1 MHILSPLIRCDE
13 GTAWCVLVLVGG
25 VCNACQTAGQH
36 AEIDRAHDERYS
48 AVEAAVTNAARVRMI
63 GAMLCAGAFDEQLQ
77 YMITGSKSA
86 CSDGRTCTRWKWSS
100 QRGCI
105 VKLTMDPELPAM
117 LGQRAAAS
125 LHGRYSIDYQTP
137 HSTSTLSVWG
147 KYILKQPASV

>member
-1 MHILSPLIRCDE
+1 
-13 GTAWCVLVLVGG
+13 
-25 VCNACQTAGQH
+25 
-36 AEIDRAHDERYS
+36 
-48 AVEAAVTNAARVRMI
+48 MI